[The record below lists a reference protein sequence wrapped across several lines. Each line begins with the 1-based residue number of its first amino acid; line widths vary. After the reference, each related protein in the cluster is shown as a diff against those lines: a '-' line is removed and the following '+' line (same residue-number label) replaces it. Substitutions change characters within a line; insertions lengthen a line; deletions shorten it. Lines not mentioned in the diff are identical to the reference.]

1 MPLIKSLLNTPR
13 KRPTTKATPR
23 GVLLLYFT
31 RRAGRWAWLASSLT
45 VALTTTTVLRAAS
58 DQAWALETP
67 LVAYSATYSVG
78 NDMLEAGEATVS
90 LTRMDKPGQWQYSL
104 STRPTGLFK
113 IAGRG
118 HVRETAIF
126 SVVQNNDALVL
137 QPETY
142 QFRQDKEQSR
152 AVDATFNWQQ
162 RKIYVQRGNNQ
173 STEVLQ
179 ENTLDRMS
187 MTVAMMSN
195 LTPDF
200 ETFTLDVFDSGQIK
214 QVEMIN
220 EGGET
225 LRTKLGTLETVRIR
239 TQNVAGSSRET
250 LTWFAPSR
258 NNLPVRIEQQKNG
271 NLVARLSIE
280 TYAAD
285 Q

>member
-1 MPLIKSLLNTPR
+1 MPLKKLIHHTPQQ
-13 KRPTTKATPR
+13 RPSTRHAGR
-23 GVLLLYFT
+23 GSWLLLT
-31 RRAGRWAWLASSLT
+31 ALVIVLT
-45 VALTTTTVLRAAS
+45 GAAAS
-58 DQAWALETP
+58 QAASNQPWALETP
-67 LVAYSATYSVG
+67 LVAYHATYSVG

-90 LTRMDKPGQWQYSL
+90 LTRLDKPGQWQYSL
-104 STRPTGLFK
+104 NTRPTGLFK

-118 HVRETAIF
+118 HLQETAVF

-142 QFRQDKEQSR
+142 QFRQDNEKKR

-162 RKIYVQRGNNQ
+162 REIYFQRGNNQ
-173 STEVLQ
+173 STDVLQ
-179 ENTLDRMS
+179 DNTLDRMS

-200 ETFTLDVFDSGQIK
+200 QNFTLDVFDSGQIK
-214 QVEMIN
+214 QMEMIN

-239 TQNVAGSSRET
+239 TRNVAGSSRET
-250 LTWFAPSR
+250 LTWFAPSM

-271 NLVARLSIE
+271 DLVARLSIE
-280 TYAAD
+280 NYATA